1 MAISIAVGARAAE
14 TRRRCRVARP
24 PTVVGVTRRRRR
36 RRAGLAVVV
45 VLLALLGGLVVAV
58 VRVLHTTPAAEPGCE
73 VSGNGSS
80 YALDLTQASNAAT
93 IASVGARMG
102 LPDHAVTVALATAYQ
117 ESKLYNLP
125 YGDLDSVGLFQQ
137 RPSQGWGARAQLLDP
152 SFAATAFFQ
161 HLQKVPGWQTLPVAD
176 AAQAVQRSAD
186 GSAYARWEPAS
197 RLIAQALTG
206 EVPHGV
212 ACRYSHAAGTPD
224 GLEAALT
231 AQRGRGTVG
240 VAVPV
245 RTGWGTASWL
255 VAQAAQYGI
264 GSVSF
269 DGQTWT
275 SASGRWSPGKAPA
288 TSVVSYALLGPAS

>member
-1 MAISIAVGARAAE
+1 
-14 TRRRCRVARP
+14 
-24 PTVVGVTRRRRR
+24 VGV
-36 RRAGLAVVV
+36 AVLALVGGLVVV
-45 VLLALLGGLVVAV
+45 VLRLLHSA
-58 VRVLHTTPAAEPGCE
+58 PQAQPGCQ

-80 YALDLTQASNAAT
+80 YDLDLTQASNAAT
-93 IASVGARMG
+93 IASIGARMG
-102 LPDHAVTVALATAYQ
+102 LPDHAVTIALATAYQ

-161 HLQKVPGWQTLPVAD
+161 HLEKVRGWQTLPVAD

-212 ACRYSHAAGTPD
+212 ACRFSRAAGTSN

-264 GSVSF
+264 GSVTF

-275 SASGRWSPGKAPA
+275 SASGRWSPVKAPGA
-288 TSVVSYALLGPAS
+288 LVVSYTLLGRS